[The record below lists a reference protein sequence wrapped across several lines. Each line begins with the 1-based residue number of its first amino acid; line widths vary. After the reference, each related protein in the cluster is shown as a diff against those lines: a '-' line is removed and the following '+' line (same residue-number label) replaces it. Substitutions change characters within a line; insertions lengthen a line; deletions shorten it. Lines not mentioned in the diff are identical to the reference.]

1 MPKSQVF
8 LCLDAISNR
17 YAREA
22 DAYDQAG
29 KNKDN
34 KPVTDIDAMI
44 KNNPQQ
50 LKALGVTVL

>member
-8 LCLDAISNR
+8 SCLDAISNR

-22 DAYDQAG
+22 DAYDKAG
-29 KNKDN
+29 KGKGE
-34 KPVTDIDAMI
+34 KPVTDIDAMV

-50 LKALGVTVL
+50 LKALGVTIL